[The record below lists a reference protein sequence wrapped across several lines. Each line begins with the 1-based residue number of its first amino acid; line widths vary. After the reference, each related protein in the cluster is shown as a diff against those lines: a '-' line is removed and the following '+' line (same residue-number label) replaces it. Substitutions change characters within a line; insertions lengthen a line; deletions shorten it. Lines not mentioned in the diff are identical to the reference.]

1 MVNTY
6 LNKLQ
11 TELITGNA
19 LEHSYRPAFKSL
31 IEQIDLTIQAVNE
44 PTRSAHGSPDFIFL
58 KKGNKNF
65 TFGYAETKDINVN
78 LNDIEKTE
86 QLKRYLG
93 YPRLILTN
101 YIEFRFFRNGEKYQ
115 TIEIAKK
122 ENTFLRPQ
130 EKNFLFLEKEL
141 KAFLEGKPEKITSG
155 IRLAQIMGGKAL
167 RIRENVS
174 KYLNTNDSKSEELKR
189 IYKIMKEFLVHDLEV
204 EKFADMYA
212 QTLVYGLFVARY
224 YDNTPEN
231 FTRLEARDLVPASNP
246 FLQHFFDHIV
256 GLKFDTRLAYIVDE
270 LCEIF
275 SIADIREI
283 IRRHFNLFGE
293 VTDKDPIIHFYE
305 DFLKEYDPK
314 LRKEMGAYYTPIP
327 VVSFIIR
334 AVDEVLTK
342 EFKLNGGIANT
353 DKIIKDVITQGK
365 KGKETFHKVQILDPA
380 VGTATFL
387 NEIIKLIYSKYKNQ
401 HGLWENYVNE
411 ELLPRL
417 YGFELMMAP
426 YTIAHLKLAMTLKE
440 TGINKFNKR
449 LGVYLTNTLEEGI
462 KTDNSLFNFGLAE
475 VISEESKAANEIK
488 NNRPIMVVVANPPYS
503 GISSNK
509 TNFAN
514 SLVEQYKVEPGGK
527 EKLQERKHWLNDDY
541 VKFIAFAEKLI
552 NKNGEGIMA
561 MITNHGYLD
570 NPTFRGMRWHLTKSF
585 DKIYV
590 IDLHGNVKKNEKA
603 LDGSIDKNVFDI
615 QQGVAIIVALK
626 TKNKLN
632 KLREV
637 FRADLWGKRQEKF
650 DTLNKSNLENI
661 KWQKINLDQ
670 TSYSFTFDKNLKLR
684 EIYKKGVSISN
695 LFPDNGS
702 GIVTA
707 RDKLSIDYSKEILW
721 WRIQDFSTLDT
732 ESARLKYNLG
742 KDVQSW
748 KVDSAQKEINTD
760 GPTKEKIKEI
770 SYRPFDNRWC
780 YYTEK
785 SSGFIARPNIKI
797 MSNLL
802 NKENIAIMVC
812 RQQKILGFHHVLV
825 HNNISESSYVSN
837 RTSEIGSSFPLYIY
851 TKSGQISLEQK
862 QIRKSNLDMSLVR
875 ELIFNIG
882 KYEWV
887 DDHESK
893 KEDDET
899 KVSPLNILDYVYAI
913 LYSPKYREKYK
924 DFLREDFP
932 RVPPVLDKKSFW
944 QLVKLGGKLRKLHLL
959 EDLEILEFSTKY
971 AIPGSNRIEN
981 IRFEYN
987 KIWINETQYFENV
1000 PKIVWD
1006 FYIGGYQP
1014 LQKWLKDRKGK
1025 ELNFEDLIHYQK
1037 IIKAIEKTIEVMK
1050 KIDEA

>member
-19 LEHSYRPAFKSL
+19 MEHSYRPAFKSL
-31 IEQIDLTIQAVNE
+31 IEQIDESIQAVNE

-115 TIEIAKK
+115 TIEIAKR
-122 ENTFLRPQ
+122 ENTFLRPLP
-130 EKNFLFLEKEL
+130 ENFLILEKEL

-174 KYLNTNDSKSEELKR
+174 KYLNTNDVKSEELNR
-189 IYKIMKEFLVHDLEV
+189 IFKIMKEFLVHDLKV
-204 EKFADMYA
+204 EEFADMYA

-224 YDNTPEN
+224 YDETPEN
-231 FTRLEARDLVPASNP
+231 FTRQEARDLVPASNP

-256 GLKFDTRLAYIVDE
+256 GPKFDIRLAYIVDE

-275 SIADIREI
+275 SIADIQEI

-305 DFLKEYDPK
+305 DFLKEYDPQ

-327 VVSFIIR
+327 VVNFIIR
-334 AVDEVLTK
+334 AVDEVLIK
-342 EFKLNGGIANT
+342 EFKLNGGLANT
-353 DKIIKDVITQGK
+353 DKIVKEIITQGK

-401 HGLWENYVNE
+401 QGVWNSYVNE

-440 TGINKFNKR
+440 TGINKFSKR

-462 KTDNSLFNFGLAE
+462 KANDGLFNFGLAE
-475 VISEESKAANEIK
+475 AISDESKAANEIK

-503 GISSNK
+503 GVSSNE
-509 TNFAN
+509 TDFAN
-514 SLVEQYKVEPGGK
+514 SLVNQYKVEPGGR

-570 NPTFRGMRWHLTKSF
+570 NTTFRGMRWHLSKSF
-585 DKIYV
+585 DKIYSL
-590 IDLHGNVKKNEKA
+590 DLHGNANQKEVTPLGGK
-603 LDGSIDKNVFDI
+603 DQNVFDI
-615 QQGVAIIVALK
+615 MQGVAIIIAIK
-626 TKNKLN
+626 TKQKNNLA
-632 KLREV
+632 EV
-637 FRADLWGKRQEKF
+637 YKADIWGKRQEKF
-650 DTLNKSNLENI
+650 DILNKSSLGNI

-670 TSYSFTFDKNLKLR
+670 KSFGFTFDKNPKLQEKYR
-684 EIYKKGVSISN
+684 QGINIAE
-695 LFPDNGS
+695 LFPVNTT
-702 GIVTA
+702 GIVTMGDSFIIA
-707 RDKLSIDYSKEILW
+707 NSKE
-721 WRIQDFSTLDT
+721 
-732 ESARLKYNLG
+732 ELKYRLDLFLNQDISETELQREYKLG
-742 KDVQSW
+742 KNYAGW
-748 KVDSAQKEINTD
+748 ILTNKN
-760 GPTKEKIKEI
+760 KIEMKDELFKRI
-770 SYRPFDNRWC
+770 AYRPFDDKWTYFDNKLIWR
-780 YYTEK
+780 TRTK
-785 SSGFIARPNIKI
+785 TTQ
-797 MSNLL
+797 NLL
-802 NKENIAIMVC
+802 NDKNIGLISVRQVAEDSGFNHLFISKNIAESRMT
-812 RQQKILGFHHVLV
+812 
-825 HNNISESSYVSN
+825 ISNKGICYE
-837 RTSEIGSSFPLYIY
+837 FPLYIF
-851 TKSGQISLEQK
+851 SDSEQINIDQT
-862 QIRKSNLDMSLVR
+862 QNRKSNLDMNLVR
-875 ELIFNIG
+875 ELLFNIG
-882 KYEWV
+882 KYEWI
-887 DDHESK
+887 DDHK
-893 KEDDET
+893 NKIEDNE
-899 KVSPLNILDYVYAI
+899 KQVSPLDVLDYVYAV
-913 LYSPKYREKYK
+913 LHSPKYRDTYK

-932 RVPPVLDKKSFW
+932 KVPAVLNKESFW
-944 QLVKLGGKLRKLHLL
+944 KLVYHGGKLRNLHLL
-959 EDLEILEFSTKY
+959 EDAEISEFSTNY
-971 AIPGSNRIEN
+971 PISGNNR
-981 IRFEYN
+981 
-987 KIWINETQYFENV
+987 
-1000 PKIVWD
+1000 
-1006 FYIGGYQP
+1006 
-1014 LQKWLKDRKGK
+1014 
-1025 ELNFEDLIHYQK
+1025 
-1037 IIKAIEKTIEVMK
+1037 TI
-1050 KIDEA
+1050 A